1 MAVAILKGTGIW
13 VLIML
18 AAIANG
24 VIRETVLDP
33 VLGTTLALPT
43 SGLLLSLIIFG
54 MSWLC
59 VPLIGRAR
67 APAWL
72 AIGMLWVMLTLAFEY
87 LFGHF
92 VAGMSLREISQV
104 FDLAAGNL
112 FLLALLAAAFSP
124 WLAARLRGLVN

>member
-1 MAVAILKGTGIW
+1 MAVAIIKGTGIW

-24 VIRETVLDP
+24 VVRETVLDP

-54 MSWLC
+54 MSWLS
-59 VPLIGRAR
+59 VPLIGRSTV
-67 APAWL
+67 PVWL
-72 AIGMLWVMLTLAFEY
+72 ATGMLWVMLTLAFEY
-87 LFGHF
+87 LFGYF
-92 VAGMSLREISQV
+92 IAGMSWREISRV
-104 FDLAAGNL
+104 FDLASGNL
-112 FLLALLAAAFSP
+112 FLLALFAAALSP